1 MVSPPDLR
9 TGEEEG
15 PGAGGVASRPGAQV
29 VWLQV
34 RGLRWRGFTSG
45 GSGGVASRLGAFKF
59 VILKS
64 DN

>member
-1 MVSPPDLR
+1 MVSPLDLR

-34 RGLRWRGFTSG
+34 RGLR
-45 GSGGVASRLGAFKF
+45 
-59 VILKS
+59 
-64 DN
+64 